1 MQHHELSPSSF
12 PAWAICPAFDSDN
25 AEREDAN
32 EGTRQHEALSRL
44 LRAPADADPAAVLAP
59 LSEQAADAV
68 AWAARYVRALAGGLT
83 VLSEHHLTYTTPDA
97 FALGGRSVVYFGTG
111 DAIIIHPPGSTADLI
126 DYKSGA
132 DGDHRAQL
140 AGYALALFSMRPR
153 LKTIRCHVCY
163 GRSRTADAWA
173 LTQADA
179 AGVVLPI
186 LEARGDPSKHVPT
199 ACAHCGY
206 CAHRATCT
214 ALTSQVAVVAESA
227 PTWGELAPAIRDP
240 AALSDPATAAKALT
254 VARYVQTWADAIRAR
269 CTEMAK
275 EGATL
280 PGYRLQERK
289 APREVSDLPAALALS
304 GLEVP
309 AFFSACKVSLP
320 KLGEAY
326 AKARGVPKAAAAREV
341 EAMLAGI
348 IVEGTPSFSLVQ
360 SKE

>member
-1 MQHHELSPSSF
+1 MKHHELSPSSF

-32 EGTRQHEALSRL
+32 EGTKQHEVLSKL
-44 LRAPADADPAAVLAP
+44 LRAPTDADPAAALAVLSDP
-59 LSEQAADAV
+59 AAEAV

-83 VLSEHHLTYTTPDA
+83 VLSEHHMVYAAPDA
-97 FALGGRSVVYFGTG
+97 FAPGGRSVVYAGTA
-111 DAIIIHPPGSTADLI
+111 DVLVIHPPGNTADLI

-132 DGDHRAQL
+132 DGDHRAQVC
-140 AGYALALFSMRPR
+140 AYALAAFSMRPR

-227 PTWGELAPAIRDP
+227 QTWAELAPALRDP

-309 AFFSACKVSLP
+309 AFLSACRASLS
-320 KLGEAY
+320 KLGEAC
-326 AKARGVPKAAAAREV
+326 AKARGVPKATAAREV
-341 EAMLAGI
+341 EAMLAGL
-348 IVEGTPSFSLVQ
+348 IVEGSPSHSLVT